1 MRKTFNL
8 LFICL
13 IALYGWIGYQ
23 VIHTTDLPQCQPE
36 GSLSDVAEEVIAI
49 PLKTNG
55 HCSLNKIKMIK
66 RDREDI
72 FLVSDRQ
79 LYHFNSSGQFLGQI
93 TAHLPG
99 TRQPVELVDYA
110 VDPVHDRLVVI
121 GTGHEVYYYDY
132 DGQLL
137 FQSILPQDAS
147 WKTFGHMAY
156 YNNHLWTT
164 IDLVNS
170 ENKQAPSIEQWLYKF
185 DLYFN
190 EVGKRKLDVADLGR
204 MDINYKTG
212 TEIAVKDGHVYVQAP
227 SLQPLKTNGHCSLNK
242 IKMIKRDREDIFLV
256 SDRQLY
262 HFNSSGQ
269 FLGQITA
276 HLPGTRQPVELVD
289 YAVDPVHD
297 RLVVI
302 GTGHEVYYYDYDGQL
317 LFQSILPQDASWKT
331 FGHMAYYNNHLWT
344 TIDLVNSENK
354 QAPSIEQWLYKFD
367 LYFNEVGKRKLDVA
381 DLGRMDINYKT
392 GTEIA
397 VKDGHVY
404 VQAPSLQPAHILND
418 TLYLINSNQLTI
430 TEDYAKILPL
440 QIGTRFL
447 ISTHYDPTLP
457 ERSYTFCYD
466 QRRTKAYHVQGGL
479 DDNFYKTGKILELQS
494 IDLQSN
500 TYCYY
505 KSGKELAYSFP
516 DLTNK
521 DNPVLF
527 IVKMKA

>member
-190 EVGKRKLDVADLGR
+190 EVGKRKLDVADFADTLYGSCYAGHFPR
-204 MDINYKTG
+204 AALHLET
-212 TEIAVKDGHVYVQAP
+212 KDGAVFHALLQIINGVIGFDLAVVDDDDAVADSTDLAQNVGTQDNGVVPPQIQDQVADFHQLCRVQ
-227 SLQPLKTNGHCSLNK
+227 TNG
-242 IKMIKRDREDIFLV
+242 RFVED
-256 SDRQLY
+256 Q
-262 HFNSSGQ
+262 H
-269 FLGQITA
+269 
-276 HLPGTRQPVELVD
+276 
-289 YAVDPVHD
+289 
-297 RLVVI
+297 
-302 GTGHEVYYYDYDGQL
+302 
-317 LFQSILPQDASWKT
+317 
-331 FGHMAYYNNHLWT
+331 
-344 TIDLVNSENK
+344 
-354 QAPSIEQWLYKFD
+354 
-367 LYFNEVGKRKLDVA
+367 LDVA
-381 DLGRMDINYKT
+381 QEHFQNLHALLHAHRDIADK
-392 GTEIA
+392 GIRVHA
-397 VKDGHVY
+397 
-404 VQAPSLQPAHILND
+404 QA
-418 TLYLINSNQLTI
+418 
-430 TEDYAKILPL
+430 
-440 QIGTRFL
+440 
-447 ISTHYDPTLP
+447 
-457 ERSYTFCYD
+457 
-466 QRRTKAYHVQGGL
+466 
-479 DDNFYKTGKILELQS
+479 
-494 IDLQSN
+494 
-500 TYCYY
+500 
-505 KSGKELAYSFP
+505 
-516 DLTNK
+516 
-521 DNPVLF
+521 VLF
-527 IVKMKA
+527 AQGHDLLAGLGFLQKAHFL

>member
-23 VIHTTDLPQCQPE
+23 VIHTTELPQCQPE

-49 PLKTNG
+49 
-55 HCSLNKIKMIK
+55 
-66 RDREDI
+66 
-72 FLVSDRQ
+72 
-79 LYHFNSSGQFLGQI
+79 
-93 TAHLPG
+93 
-99 TRQPVELVDYA
+99 
-110 VDPVHDRLVVI
+110 
-121 GTGHEVYYYDY
+121 
-132 DGQLL
+132 
-137 FQSILPQDAS
+137 
-147 WKTFGHMAY
+147 
-156 YNNHLWTT
+156 
-164 IDLVNS
+164 
-170 ENKQAPSIEQWLYKF
+170 
-185 DLYFN
+185 
-190 EVGKRKLDVADLGR
+190 
-204 MDINYKTG
+204 
-212 TEIAVKDGHVYVQAP
+212 
-227 SLQPLKTNGHCSLNK
+227 PLKTNGHCSLNK